1 MPDST
6 RASTLVRPARLG
18 DPPAIAAVQARAWRM
33 AYGNLLPEATFDAL
47 TPEALLPAWQRS
59 VAAPPSR
66 RHQVLVA
73 VEDDI
78 LVGFAAV
85 GPSEDKDAEDGVA
98 QLAVL
103 AVDPMHQRTGH
114 GSRLLSAVVDSA
126 REQGFTALT
135 AWIPEGDLAREAFLG
150 SAGMVLDGARR
161 TYEGAPGTPVA
172 EVRWTA
178 VLGDPEPGPGP
189 DDAVQIER

>member
-6 RASTLVRPARLG
+6 RASTLVRPARMG
-18 DPPAIAAVQARAWRM
+18 DPPAVAAIQARAWRM
-33 AYGNLLPEATFDAL
+33 AYGNLLPEETYEAL

-59 VAAPPSR
+59 VATPPSR
-66 RHQVLVA
+66 RHAVLVA

-78 LVGFAAV
+78 VVGFAAL
-85 GPSEDKDAEDGVA
+85 GPSEDRDATDTVA

-103 AVDPMHQRTGH
+103 AVDPMHQRSGH
-114 GSRLLSAVVDSA
+114 GSRLLSAVVDTA
-126 REQGFTALT
+126 RENGFTGLT

-150 SAGMVLDGARR
+150 SAGMVTDGARR

-178 VLGDPEPGPGP
+178 VLGEPEPDPG
-189 DDAVQIER
+189 A